1 MVLAI
6 GKSRLM
12 NQSVLKEINPEY
24 SLEGL
29 TPRAPALWP
38 PDVNSQLIRKDF
50 DVGKDWRWEKGMTE
64 DERVAQHH
72 WLNGHEFEQT
82 LLMKDYQK
90 RQRDQRSNCQHL
102 LDNQKSKRVPE
113 KHLLLLYWLC
123 QSLWLCGSQQTVETT
138 ERDGNTRPPDLPP
151 EKSVCRNLR
160 SNS

>member
-50 DVGKDWRWEKGMTE
+50 DVGKD
-64 DERVAQHH
+64 
-72 WLNGHEFEQT
+72 
-82 LLMKDYQK
+82 
-90 RQRDQRSNCQHL
+90 
-102 LDNQKSKRVPE
+102 
-113 KHLLLLYWLC
+113 
-123 QSLWLCGSQQTVETT
+123 
-138 ERDGNTRPPDLPP
+138 
-151 EKSVCRNLR
+151 
-160 SNS
+160 